1 MMKKLLLYIV
11 AFSYLLA
18 SFGQVEHLHVCL
30 AEESAVNNIE
40 QIVSNS
46 TSCCTDEIATAQ
58 ETDDTQN
65 DENCCKDQ
73 VSFKKLFAG
82 KTQVS
87 NTNFS
92 YHFALL
98 PASYRLEKP
107 LLEKVFQLQSGFKA
121 ATLSHAPPPRGVPI
135 YDWLQ
140 QWKTEVC

>member
-1 MMKKLLLYIV
+1 VKKLLLYIV

-18 SFGQVEHLHVCL
+18 SFGQVEHLHICL
-30 AEESAVNNIE
+30 AEESPVNNTE
-40 QIVSNS
+40 LVVSNS
-46 TSCCTDEIATAQ
+46 AGCCDEDIAAIQ
-58 ETDDTQN
+58 ESNSEQN
-65 DENCCKDQ
+65 EENCCKDQ
-73 VSFKKLFAG
+73 VLFKKLFAG

-92 YHFALL
+92 HHFALL
-98 PASYRLEKP
+98 PASYRLENP
-107 LLEKVFQLQSGFKA
+107 LLEQVFQLQSGFKA